1 MVASP
6 WCREGHSRPAGGSY
20 RRVRILFAGTP
31 EFAARHLTALLG
43 SPHQLVGVLTQP
55 DRPAGRGRKLT
66 AGPVKRLAEAGDI
79 PVFQP
84 CSLKSEDALAPLHAW
99 APDVMVV
106 VAYGLLLPQAVLDI
120 PLYGCV
126 NVHASLL
133 PRWRGAAPIQ
143 RAILAGDGETGVS
156 VMGMEAG
163 LDSGPVYLQRTCPI
177 HATDTSSDLHD
188 RLADLGPGALLEV
201 LGLMEAG
208 TARATPQ
215 DASRA
220 TYAAKIHKSE
230 APLDW
235 RQGATTIHRTV
246 RAFNPWP
253 VAHGYLNDTLLRVW
267 ECTPVAATEG
277 APPGTITGAGPAGL
291 TVAAGEGAILI
302 TRLQLAGGRPMAAG
316 DYLHAHPDPTGAR
329 LRDAPA

>member
-1 MVASP
+1 M
-6 WCREGHSRPAGGSY
+6 
-20 RRVRILFAGTP
+20 RILFAGTP
-31 EFAARHLTALLG
+31 EFAARHLEALLG
-43 SPHQLVGVLTQP
+43 SPHHLVGVLTQP

-66 AGPVKRLAEAGDI
+66 AGPVKRLAEASGI
-79 PVFQP
+79 PVLQP
-84 CSLKSEDALAPLHAW
+84 PSLKSEDALAPLHAW

-120 PLYGCV
+120 PPRGCV

-143 RAILAGDGETGVS
+143 RAILAGDDESGVS
-156 VMGMEAG
+156 IMAMEAG
-163 LDSGPVYLQRTCPI
+163 LDSGPVYLQRSCPI
-177 HATDTSSDLHD
+177 HTTDTSGDLHD

-201 LGLMEAG
+201 LGRLEAG
-208 TARATPQ
+208 AARATPQ
-215 DASRA
+215 DASRV
-220 TYAAKIHKSE
+220 TYAPKIQKSE
-230 APLDW
+230 ARLDW
-235 RQGATTIHRTV
+235 RQSAAAIHRAV

-253 VAHGYLNDTLLRVW
+253 VAHGYVGDTLLRVW
-267 ECTPVAATEG
+267 ECRPVAAAG
-277 APPGTITGAGPAGL
+277 NAPPGTITAAGPDGL
-291 TVAAGEGAILI
+291 TVATGDGAILI